1 VASGNAWTTPFVN
14 NTTSFWVSSANV
26 YGGGTFYGARTNN
39 STNGQFHTNAD
50 NYQLFTASEPFTL
63 RSVKVYANG
72 AGNRTIALIDQG
84 TGATL
89 ASGTYSIP
97 NGESRVQL
105 DYAVPAGGPYGL
117 RVVGGNPQ
125 LWRDGLGSNQTYPYP
140 LGTVGSV
147 ISSSVAGNNATAYY
161 YFFYDWEVEVPSTV
175 CESAREEVVV
185 NVGIVGL
192 NDLANSTGIAV
203 WPNPATDNLT
213 VMLNGIEGRVS
224 VDMLDLTGRVVME
237 RAVEAAAKRMDLN
250 VQGLATGEYVVRV
263 RHTAGASVHRV
274 VVR

>member
-1 VASGNAWTTPFVN
+1 
-14 NTTSFWVSSANV
+14 
-26 YGGGTFYGARTNN
+26 
-39 STNGQFHTNAD
+39 
-50 NYQLFTASEPFTL
+50 
-63 RSVKVYANG
+63 
-72 AGNRTIALIDQG
+72 
-84 TGATL
+84 
-89 ASGTYSIP
+89 
-97 NGESRVQL
+97 
-105 DYAVPAGGPYGL
+105 
-117 RVVGGNPQ
+117 
-125 LWRDGLGSNQTYPYP
+125 
-140 LGTVGSV
+140 
-147 ISSSVAGNNATAYY
+147 
-161 YFFYDWEVEVPSTV
+161 VEVPSTV